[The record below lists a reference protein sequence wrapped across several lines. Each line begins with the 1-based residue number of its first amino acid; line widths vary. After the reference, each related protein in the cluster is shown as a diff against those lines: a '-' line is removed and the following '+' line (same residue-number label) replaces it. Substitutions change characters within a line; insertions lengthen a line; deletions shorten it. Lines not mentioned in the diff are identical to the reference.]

1 MNVLRSGF
9 GFITVTLS
17 TPLYTAILLIGLIG
31 STFPDAFTQSASTP
45 FAVSGDAVSRRANLN
60 PESSSIPESI
70 VNLVARFV
78 QVQIQIFDPLSNI

>member
-1 MNVLRSGF
+1 MRSGF

-31 STFPDAFTQSASTP
+31 STFPDAFTQRASTP
-45 FAVSGDAVSRRANLN
+45 FAVSGDVVSIRANLS

-70 VNLVARFV
+70 VNLVVRLV
-78 QVQIQIFDPLSNI
+78 QVQIPIFDPLSNI